1 MKGGLNRWLVCML
14 VAGTA
19 VSMQAC
25 GDDGGDDNGGT
36 TPDVTDD
43 TTPDTTPGGD
53 TDAGPTPDGS
63 TCEDPCTRARD
74 CEALGDNFICESGCC
89 VEDDTP
95 VPCTRV
101 GQECSEDGQSTDS
114 FLCDTG
120 LGQCLQRCAD
130 ALTESSE
137 GGNCP
142 PRSNTFCFA
151 LNDPEPPIDPNTG
164 DVLDGVCVPG
174 DCSSQFGEDGAPDT
188 TVCSGVTPL
197 GETVACG
204 DDDCT
209 CNPVGNGASFCVT
222 AGPGEVGDAC
232 LLESDADGNLTGADQ
247 CAGGLTCFR
256 NVCVQACNAGA
267 DTSCTTEEE
276 TQFCLEGGTCECQ
289 EVLDTS
295 GDNEPGICAQA
306 CEPFSANECPTGAT
320 CTPSWGRF
328 GLNDWL
334 CTPNAATPIPAGGE
348 CDLDLGN
355 FGQCAEGSI
364 CVAEAEGSPGVCTSL
379 CDPRNPNSGALAACG
394 GAAAG
399 PEVVGDTAFG
409 EASDYLTL
417 AEGAYSYELRSADG
431 ALLAPVAFT
440 STDGTASTAIA
451 AIDDD
456 GDLTIIT
463 VADVTA
469 TDTLPSTGLRGVHAA
484 GGVGEVDVYLGVG
497 LSDVDYGAAA
507 LLNIA
512 PGDSFGYIYAG
523 DTTLGPID
531 IAGVP
536 GGTVVTAV
544 ALIVDGAPTVELVGP
559 VAQTVAAGTSYI
571 RPFHGAFGAPNVDI
585 YVDCEGGAAGCTTA
599 AVEDLAYGDVS
610 SLAGWVA
617 LPAGAHSVYV
627 FAAGDVPADD
637 APVATLTATLAT
649 GTFYTISAFN
659 VGGDVELVPF
669 AHPNTVDADSAAAVA
684 IHAAPAAG
692 IVDIAVESATPVREG
707 LSFAGVLGSADS
719 AYVELAAG
727 SYSLAIRAA
736 GADPDS
742 EPAIATGVFAVEAD
756 TLYTAVAAGTAT
768 SGLEAILVTDSLP
781 ELGTDEGAL
790 RLLHAAKG
798 GPVVTLNEVGEAE
811 NACAPISIAGLGF
824 CQEICEPFPR
834 RPEGSYPGCD
844 AAGDSCLPFYQRDD
858 RAVEAIGQCSTP
870 AAEDVASA
878 GETCGNPGFLG
889 GGCADFAVCLSET
902 EEDTEGT
909 CSPLCDGFG
918 EGTQVCGD
926 GQSCN
931 GVPLLLG
938 NAFGFCVETDQP
950 GNVGDRCTESGTI
963 CGEDNTL
970 CIEIAQGTAECL
982 GICRE
987 GFPGDCTAGTSCRT
1001 GVFGSQV
1008 PDFMGV
1014 CLEN

>member
-19 VSMQAC
+19 ISMQAC
-25 GDDGGDDNGGT
+25 GDDEPTDPTDPGEDTGT
-36 TPDVTDD
+36 DTDVT
-43 TTPDTTPGGD
+43 PGPD
-53 TDAGPTPDGS
+53 TDAGPTPDVDP

-74 CEALGDNFICESGCC
+74 CEALGDNFICDEGCC

-101 GQECSEDGQSTDS
+101 GQECTEDGQSTDT
-114 FLCDTG
+114 FFCDTG

-130 ALTESSE
+130 ALTDSSE

-142 PRSNTFCFA
+142 PRSDTFCFA
-151 LNDPEPPIDPNTG
+151 INDPEPPVDASTG
-164 DVLDGVCVPG
+164 DVLDGICVPG
-174 DCSSQFGEDGAPDT
+174 DCSSQFGEDGAPDP

-222 AGPGEVGDAC
+222 AGPGAVGDAC
-232 LLESDADGNLTGADQ
+232 LQDADAEGNLTGADQ
-247 CAGGLTCFR
+247 CGGGLTCFR

-267 DTSCTTEEE
+267 ETSCTTDEE
-276 TQFCLEGGTCECQ
+276 TQFCIEGGECECQ

-295 GDNEPGICAQA
+295 GDNEPGICAQS
-306 CEPFSANECPTGAT
+306 CEPFSADECPSGAT

-334 CTPNAATPIPAGGE
+334 CTPIAADPIPAGGE

-355 FGQCAEGSI
+355 FGQCAEGAI
-364 CVAEAEGSPGVCTSL
+364 CVAEAEGAPGVCTSL
-379 CDPRNPNSGALAACG
+379 CDPRNPASGALAACG
-394 GAAAG
+394 GASAG
-399 PEVVGDTAFG
+399 PEVVSDTAFG
-409 EASDYLTL
+409 EASGYLTL
-417 AEGAYSYELRSADG
+417 TEGAYSYELRSADG
-431 ALLAPVAFT
+431 ALLAPVSFT

-451 AIDDD
+451 AIDDE

-469 TDTLPSTGLRGVHAA
+469 TDELPSSGLRGVHAA
-484 GGVGEVDVYLGVG
+484 GGVGEVDVYLGTA
-497 LSDVDYGAAA
+497 LSDVPYGAAA

-523 DTTLGPID
+523 GATLGPVD
-531 IAGVP
+531 ISSVADGS
-536 GGTVVTAV
+536 VVTAV
-544 ALIVDGAPTVELVGP
+544 AVIADGAPTVELVGA
-559 VAQTVAAGTSYI
+559 VAQTVEADTGYL
-571 RPFHGAFGAPNVDI
+571 RPFHGAFGFGEVDV
-585 YVDCEGGAAGCTTA
+585 YFDCEGGATGCTEP
-599 AVEDLAYGDVS
+599 VVPGLAYGDTATLGDWASV
-610 SLAGWVA
+610 
-617 LPAGAHSVYV
+617 PAGSHTLYI
-627 FAAGDVPADD
+627 FAAGDAPATD
-637 APVATLTATLAT
+637 APLTTLTHTFAN
-649 GTFYTISAFN
+649 GTFTTLVA
-659 VGGDVELVPF
+659 VADGGDVELVPF
-669 AHPNTVDADSAAAVA
+669 AHANTTAAGSAGVFA

-719 AYVELAAG
+719 AYVELG
-727 SYSLAIRAA
+727 EGFYSLAIRAA

-742 EPAIATGVFAVEAD
+742 EPAIATGVFEVEAD

-768 SGLEAILVTDSLP
+768 AGLEAILVVDELP
-781 ELGTDEGAL
+781 ELGNDEGAL

-824 CQEICEPFPR
+824 CQEVCEPFPR
-834 RPEGSYPGCD
+834 RPDGGYPGCD
-844 AAGDSCLPFYQRDD
+844 AATDSCLPFYQRDD

-870 AAEDVASA
+870 AAEDTAAA
-878 GETCGNPGFLG
+878 GATCNNPGFLG
-889 GGCADFAVCLSET
+889 GGCTDFAVCLSET
-902 EEDTEGT
+902 EEDTTGT

-918 EGTQVCGD
+918 EGTQVCGA

-938 NAFGFCVETDQP
+938 NAFGFCVETAQA
-950 GNVGDRCTESGTI
+950 GNVGDRCSEAGTI

-970 CIEIAQGTAECL
+970 CIEIAAGNAECL

-987 GFPGDCTAGTSCRT
+987 GFPSDCTAGTSCRT

-1014 CLEN
+1014 CIEN